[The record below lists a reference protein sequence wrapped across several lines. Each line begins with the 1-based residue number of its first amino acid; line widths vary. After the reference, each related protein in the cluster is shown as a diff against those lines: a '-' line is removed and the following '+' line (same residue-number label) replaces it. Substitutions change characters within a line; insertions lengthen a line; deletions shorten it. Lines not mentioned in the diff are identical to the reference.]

1 MRLVSFREAAQDDR
15 VKPTAL
21 KFTPLGPRVRSSGHN
36 GWRWSACS
44 SLVVLLLGSSLTG
57 KLRAAAELE
66 AAPPAGAPE
75 AKTAPA
81 GRLED
86 QVIAHGDM
94 KLILSPARQEIEI
107 RFRDQPLLLYAMAPT
122 NFKPYVKELR
132 TLAGRNLLLDAPPDH
147 LHHHG
152 LMYAVTVNGTNFW
165 EEQVA
170 PGVQRLLAVPSRI
183 VGVTPDGRPR
193 ATFTHPLAWLP
204 GVHRASTNALAEA
217 VLVERRTLTLAVDP
231 QTREVAL
238 YWRGEFA
245 PGPTGAP
252 VTLSG
257 TAYHGLGLRFVR
269 EFDLKARHLNSE
281 GAPYSAEQKG
291 DVIPARWAATLG
303 RVGEHDVMAAMFAGP
318 RNAGSSR
325 FFSMINPFAYLSATQ
340 GLDSASLT
348 YQQGD
353 RFQLDYLVLVRDDH
367 LDAAALEARYRK
379 WVEELVSSPGK

>member
-1 MRLVSFREAAQDDR
+1 ML
-15 VKPTAL
+15 
-21 KFTPLGPRVRSSGHN
+21 
-36 GWRWSACS
+36 
-44 SLVVLLLGSSLTG
+44 LLLGSGLTG
-57 KLRAAAELE
+57 KLGAAAEVE
-66 AAPPAGAPE
+66 ASPTAATPETTTSPAA
-75 AKTAPA
+75 
-81 GRLED
+81 RLED

-94 KLILSPARQEIEI
+94 KLVLSPARQEIEI

-204 GVHRASTNALAEA
+204 GAHRDSTNALAAA

-231 QTREVAL
+231 ETREVAL

-245 PGPTGAP
+245 PGPAGAS

-269 EFDLKARHLNSE
+269 EFDLRARHLNSE

-291 DVIPARWAATLG
+291 DVISARWAATLG
-303 RVGEHDVMAAMFAGP
+303 RVGDQAVMAAVFAGP

-340 GLDSASLT
+340 GLDTAPLT

-353 RFQLDYLVLVRDDH
+353 RFQLDYLVLARDDH
-367 LDAAALEARYRK
+367 PDAAALEARYRK
-379 WVEELVSSPGK
+379 WVKELAPPPEK